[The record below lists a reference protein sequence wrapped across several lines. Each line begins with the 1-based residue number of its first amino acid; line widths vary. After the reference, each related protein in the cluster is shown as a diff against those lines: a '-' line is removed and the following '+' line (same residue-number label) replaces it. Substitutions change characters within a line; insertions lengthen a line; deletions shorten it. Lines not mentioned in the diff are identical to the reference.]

1 MPRLRRF
8 CPIVTVSSSFI
19 GFFHIMARKCL
30 YILPIVFIGLFP
42 YNGIKYGIGN
52 RHIMR
57 LAVKTIINFNL
68 EDLTM
73 KLRKIMAGII
83 AGTLATAAMVTMA
96 SAAEFKLPIPAP
108 WKGGVPDNQ
117 WGWGSDGWTD
127 GEAVAGL
134 TQDNLASAK
143 GIALTFKNDL
153 TAGSAQI
160 VWQGQDD
167 NYAWNQSEDI
177 AFADAYDPAT
187 KTLTIYF
194 SSSMP
199 KYEAFTD
206 DTKTKILVALFAGE
220 DGKVGFEAAGIESI
234 KLIGTKEG
242 NPAGGATATTGGDGK
257 EADTGAEGVAV
268 LFGVAII
275 ATGAIVLSKKIK

>member
-1 MPRLRRF
+1 
-8 CPIVTVSSSFI
+8 
-19 GFFHIMARKCL
+19 
-30 YILPIVFIGLFP
+30 
-42 YNGIKYGIGN
+42 
-52 RHIMR
+52 
-57 LAVKTIINFNL
+57 
-68 EDLTM
+68 M

-108 WKGGVPDNQ
+108 WKAGMPDQQ
-117 WGWGSDGWTD
+117 WGWGSDAWTD
-127 GEAVAGL
+127 GEAVTGL

-143 GIALTFKNDL
+143 GIALTFKQDL
-153 TAGSAQI
+153 TGGTAEI

-167 NYAWNQSEDI
+167 NYAWNASPQIDI
-177 AFADAYDPAT
+177 ADIYDSAT

-199 KYEAFTD
+199 KYEDFKD
-206 DTKTKILVALFAGE
+206 DTKTKILVSLYAGE
-220 DGKVGFEAAGIESI
+220 DGKDGFEKFGIETI
-234 KLIGTKEG
+234 KLIGTNEG
-242 NPAGGATATTGGDGK
+242 NPAGGATGGATTATGGDGK

-275 ATGAIVLSKKIK
+275 ATGAVVLSRKKG